1 MREYLID
8 KAEPSASLNDFLK
21 LAKTVESMVKTETM
35 SRELLA
41 NVGKTPIGA
50 VSKRRV
56 SSGSRGSRSHTP
68 FNRSGA
74 PGTKCKKCGRGHPPK
89 KCPAFKERCRR
100 CNGLGHFERCCR
112 TKNPGQPRS
121 DRKQKFNPRSSR
133 KDNFEVSQA
142 TGHYQGPVGVPVES
156 DYELQA
162 DSVQVIYTNQG
173 PTNIRFEEISNNSQA
188 LGDLTLLNK
197 VGKQVK
203 QRFKLDSGAC
213 ANLLP
218 IGIYSQMFKKQ
229 DRDLRSTI
237 DQRIKLIAANNEEIP
252 QLGTVNLKVR
262 VPDKERVCKFY
273 VVPNSCRPIFG
284 LPDLKRMDLVQFKV
298 PVTSYWTDNIAEI
311 QPQRTQNPIDLQSQ
325 GLTKEQVLTKYK
337 KVFTGLGRLK
347 VKPVKIHLRPNA
359 QPEQAPIRRVPVAIR
374 QKFKEELQSMVQ
386 QKTIRKLDKNVA
398 PPWLNSFVNVGKED
412 GHLRV
417 CIDPTKLNPHIIRPV
432 CNSYTLDEISYMIK
446 DAKVLTV
453 VDANKGFFQVPLD
466 EESQLLTAMGTPEG
480 IYVFNVLA
488 MGLALASDVFEIIIR
503 DIIKDLKGV
512 INIADDILIFGKDVK
527 EHDENLIALLDK
539 ALEVNL
545 TLNPKKL
552 KFKCT
557 SVPFFGNILTDQGIM
572 PDPKKVEAIKQW
584 PVPTC
589 VKDLQS
595 FLGAVNFLGKFIQ
608 GLSSLRVSLQGLIK
622 KDSEYLWTATHQHAF
637 DKIKEAICKE
647 TLLAYYDKDRPLFIE
662 VDASGQGLGA
672 VLMQGD
678 ILESELEHS
687 SQTEGKFLQFRSRL
701 RPIAY
706 ASKSLSDAETR
717 YSNIERELLGVV
729 WAVEHFHHYTFA
741 NKINIISDH
750 KPLHPL
756 FSGKTLVSCSA
767 RTARLLLKVVDKD
780 IRFYYQNGPTMHI
793 SDALSRLPTH
803 NTQVGNK
810 DHIQGLK
817 VTISE
822 VSPVMTNV
830 SLDQFKEHTSK
841 DPVMRQLHTYI
852 LQGWPSKQTDCI
864 EQLRSYHTFKEEMS
878 VVDGLAFKGQRLV
891 VPETLREKVLA
902 VLHRAHMGITKT
914 IERARQ
920 TFFWVGISK
929 DINRVCSTCDTCLR
943 YASKQTKEPIG
954 NVQDISEAWHSCATD
969 LFEFKGCTYIIIS
982 CRFSGFMSIR
992 EMRNHSTEET
1002 IKQCQSI
1009 FSELGVP
1016 KTLHCDRG
1024 ANYTSVMF
1032 QEFAASLN
1040 MSLTFSSSEHHS
1052 SNYAERSIR
1061 TVKDF
1066 MKKSN
1071 EWPVCLLEY
1080 HLTPIRL
1087 QGQDMS
1093 PIKLM
1098 QKRTIRGI
1106 LITKQSETDSQDYDR
1121 YRDRRE
1127 EQHKYH
1133 KGQELAQLPIGSN
1146 VLYYSHVRSQWYPA
1160 VIVERFHDRSYK
1172 LVSEKGRILCRNRID
1187 LKVYHKEVRIKFDD
1201 PKDLPGPVENH
1212 SKKPTDRHTTDRH
1225 GQKSYFASSH
1235 SSQCNSSNFDK
1246 SHQQPNSSSQSIPLA
1261 NNNHHNINR
1270 NRHTKQNIASPPS
1283 ASSLP
1288 FHHNGSQSRPPIPKI
1303 SLKRSTS
1310 SPNKYHIVSK
1320 RQKYHSKHLQSN
1332 SNSNEMKGLKSDPA
1346 VMVTRSGRT
1355 VNRPRRFQD

>member
-1 MREYLID
+1 MVLNHLSLLWLLTLVHWGDLVLTKPKCVRLSIPGESSVTHLHSPKVQVVGSYLYINCRNMSTGEGEEPEEPVGSPTAPRPNIQLSIKFPTFSWEGNQYENFKTFKMRTTILMEGPYKKVNEMDKVAAMLGWLGDKGFQLYASIDWEAIEKDKDKYKDVLEGFELHFRPCQTELHSWYQLGSVYSNHCKNQTDFMQKLRDIAKETGFKEKDEIVKFLFIIHNTDQKVREYLLD
-8 KAEPSASLNDFLK
+8 KAEPNGTLNDFLK
-21 LAKTVESMVKTETM
+21 LAKTVESMVKTESM

-41 NVGKTPIGA
+41 NAGKTQIGA
-50 VSKRRV
+50 VGKQRRG
-56 SSGSRGSRSHTP
+56 SGSRGPRSQTP
-68 FNRSGA
+68 YGRGGVGSGN
-74 PGTKCKKCGRGHPPK
+74 KCKKCGRGHPPR

-121 DRKQKFNPRSSR
+121 DTRKPKYNHRYSR
-133 KDNFEVSQA
+133 RDQHEVTQGA
-142 TGHYQGPVGVPVES
+142 QGHYQGPTGLPYDS

-162 DSVQVIYTNQG
+162 DSVQVIYCDQG
-173 PTNIRFEEISNNSQA
+173 KTNIKFDEIDNSQA

-197 VGKQVK
+197 RGQQVN

-218 IGIYSQMFKKQ
+218 LGIYSKLFSSK
-229 DRDLRSTI
+229 DRDLKSTI
-237 DQRIKLIAANNEEIP
+237 DHRITLVAANNKEIP
-252 QLGTVNLKVR
+252 QLGTVNLRVR
-262 VPDKERVCKFY
+262 VPDKEKVCRFY
-273 VVPNSCRPIFG
+273 VVPDTCRPIFG
-284 LPDLKRMDLVQFKV
+284 LPDLKKMDLVQFKV
-298 PVTSYWTDNIAEI
+298 PVTSHWSDYVSEI
-311 QPQRTQNPIDLQSQ
+311 EEKRTPVDLQSQ
-325 GLTKEQVLTKYK
+325 GLTKDEVLTKYK

-347 VKPVKIHLRPNA
+347 VTPVKIHLRPGA
-359 QPEQAPIRRVPVAIR
+359 KPEQAPIRRVPVAIR

-398 PPWLNSFVNVGKED
+398 PPWLNSFVNVGKDD

-417 CIDPTKLNPHIIRPV
+417 CIDPTRLNPHIIRPI

-584 PVPTC
+584 PVPQN

-622 KDSEYLWTATHQHAF
+622 KDSEYLWTAAHQHAF
-637 DKIKEAICKE
+637 ENIKEAICKE
-647 TLLAYYDKDRPLFIE
+647 TLLAYYDKDKPVFIE

-672 VLMQGD
+672 VLLQGN
-678 ILESELEHS
+678 ILEDELENS
-687 SQTEGKFLQFRSRL
+687 SQTEGRFLQFRNRL

-767 RTARLLLKVVDKD
+767 RTARLLLKIVDKD

-793 SDALSRLPTH
+793 SDALSRLPIH
-803 NTQVGNK
+803 NTQAGNK
-810 DHIQGLK
+810 TEIKDLK

-830 SLDQFKEHTSK
+830 SLNQFKEHT
-841 DPVMRQLHTYI
+841 Q
-852 LQGWPSKQTDCI
+852 
-864 EQLRSYHTFKEEMS
+864 
-878 VVDGLAFKGQRLV
+878 QRLGI
-891 VPETLREKVLA
+891 ET
-902 VLHRAHMGITKT
+902 I
-914 IERARQ
+914 
-920 TFFWVGISK
+920 
-929 DINRVCSTCDTCLR
+929 
-943 YASKQTKEPIG
+943 
-954 NVQDISEAWHSCATD
+954 TD
-969 LFEFKGCTYIIIS
+969 LC
-982 CRFSGFMSIR
+982 
-992 EMRNHSTEET
+992 
-1002 IKQCQSI
+1002 
-1009 FSELGVP
+1009 
-1016 KTLHCDRG
+1016 
-1024 ANYTSVMF
+1024 
-1032 QEFAASLN
+1032 
-1040 MSLTFSSSEHHS
+1040 
-1052 SNYAERSIR
+1052 
-1061 TVKDF
+1061 
-1066 MKKSN
+1066 
-1071 EWPVCLLEY
+1071 
-1080 HLTPIRL
+1080 
-1087 QGQDMS
+1087 
-1093 PIKLM
+1093 
-1098 QKRTIRGI
+1098 
-1106 LITKQSETDSQDYDR
+1106 
-1121 YRDRRE
+1121 
-1127 EQHKYH
+1127 
-1133 KGQELAQLPIGSN
+1133 
-1146 VLYYSHVRSQWYPA
+1146 
-1160 VIVERFHDRSYK
+1160 
-1172 LVSEKGRILCRNRID
+1172 
-1187 LKVYHKEVRIKFDD
+1187 
-1201 PKDLPGPVENH
+1201 
-1212 SKKPTDRHTTDRH
+1212 H
-1225 GQKSYFASSH
+1225 GQVG
-1235 SSQCNSSNFDK
+1235 
-1246 SHQQPNSSSQSIPLA
+1246 LV
-1261 NNNHHNINR
+1261 
-1270 NRHTKQNIASPPS
+1270 
-1283 ASSLP
+1283 
-1288 FHHNGSQSRPPIPKI
+1288 
-1303 SLKRSTS
+1303 
-1310 SPNKYHIVSK
+1310 NK
-1320 RQKYHSKHLQSN
+1320 
-1332 SNSNEMKGLKSDPA
+1332 MTA
-1346 VMVTRSGRT
+1346 
-1355 VNRPRRFQD
+1355 

>member
-1 MREYLID
+1 MLW
-8 KAEPSASLNDFLK
+8 
-21 LAKTVESMVKTETM
+21 
-35 SRELLA
+35 A
-41 NVGKTPIGA
+41 N
-50 VSKRRV
+50 
-56 SSGSRGSRSHTP
+56 
-68 FNRSGA
+68 
-74 PGTKCKKCGRGHPPK
+74 KCKKCGRGHPPK

-121 DRKQKFNPRSSR
+121 DKIKPKYNPRYSR
-133 KDNFEVSQA
+133 KDQHEVSQGA
-142 TGHYQGPVGVPVES
+142 QGHYHGPVGVPVES
-156 DYELQA
+156 DYELDV

-173 PTNIRFEEISNNSQA
+173 TTNIKFDEISNNSQA
-188 LGDLTLLNK
+188 LGDLTLQNK
-197 VGKQVK
+197 SGHQVK

-218 IGIYSQMFKKQ
+218 IGIYNMMFKDN

-237 DQRIKLIAANNEEIP
+237 DHRIKLIAANNEEIP
-252 QLGTVNLKVR
+252 QLGTVNLRVR
-262 VPDKERVCKFY
+262 VPDKETVCRFY

-298 PVTSYWTDNIAEI
+298 PVTSHWTDYVAEI
-311 QPQRTQNPIDLQSQ
+311 EPQRTQCDLQSQ
-325 GLTKEQVLTKYK
+325 GLTKDEVLTKYK

-347 VKPVKIHLRPNA
+347 VPPVKIHLRPNA
-359 QPEQAPIRRVPVAIR
+359 KPEQAPIRRVPVAIR
-374 QKFKEELQSMVQ
+374 QKFKEELQSIKQ

-398 PPWLNSFVNVGKED
+398 PPWLNSFVNVGKDD

-417 CIDPTKLNPHIIRPV
+417 CIDPTRLNPHIIRPV

-466 EESQLLTAMGTPEG
+466 EDSQLLTAMGTPEG

-527 EHDENLIALLDK
+527 EHDENLVALLDK
-539 ALEVNL
+539 TLEVNL

-557 SVPFFGNILTDQGIM
+557 SVPFFGNVLTDQGIK
-572 PDPKKVEAIKQW
+572 PDPKKVETIKQW
-584 PVPTC
+584 PVPQN

-622 KDSEYLWTATHQHAF
+622 KDSEYIWTATHQSAF
-637 DKIKEAICKE
+637 ERIKDAICEE
-647 TLLAYYDKDRPLFIE
+647 TLLAYYDKDKPVFIE

-678 ILESELEHS
+678 ILESELENS
-687 SQTEGKFLQFRSRL
+687 SQTEGRFLQFRNRL

-706 ASKSLSDAETR
+706 ASKSLSEAETR

-803 NTQVGNK
+803 STQVGNK
-810 DHIQGLK
+810 SEIKGLK

-841 DPVMRQLHTYI
+841 DLVMRQLQTYI
-852 LQGWPSKQTDCI
+852 LQGWPNKQTDCI
-864 EQLRSYHTFKEEMS
+864 EQLRSYHTCKEEMS
-878 VVDGLAFKGQRLV
+878 VVDGLVFKGQRLV
-891 VPETLREKVLA
+891 VPTSLREKVLG
-902 VLHRAHMGITKT
+902 VLHRAHISITKT
-914 IERARQ
+914 LERSRQ
-920 TFFWVGISK
+920 TFFWVGIAK
-929 DINRVCSTCDTCLR
+929 DIHRVCSTCDTCLR
-943 YASKQTKEPIG
+943 HAPKQSKEPLG
-954 NVQDISEAWHSCATD
+954 DVQDISEAWHSCATD
-969 LFEFKGCTYIIIS
+969 LFEFKGCTYLIIS
-982 CRFSGFMSIR
+982 CRFSGYITVR
-992 EMRNHSTEET
+992 EMKDHSTEET

-1016 KTLHCDRG
+1016 KTLHCDKG
-1024 ANYTSVMF
+1024 ANFTNVMF
-1032 QEFAASLN
+1032 QEFAVSLN

-1071 EWPVCLLEY
+1071 EWPICLLEY
-1080 HLTPIRL
+1080 HLIPIRL

-1106 LITKQSETDSQDYDR
+1106 LITKQGETDQQDYDR

-1127 EQHKYH
+1127 EQRKYQQGH
-1133 KGQELAQLPIGSN
+1133 ELSQLPIGSN
-1146 VLYYSHVRSQWYPA
+1146 VLYHSQVRNQWFPV
-1160 VIVERFHDRSYK
+1160 VIVERYHDRSYK
-1172 LVSEKGRILCRNRID
+1172 LISEKGRIICRNRID
-1187 LKVYHKEVRIKFDD
+1187 IKPYHREVSIKFDD
-1201 PKDLPGPVENH
+1201 SKDLQSPPKQIPNQ
-1212 SKKPTDRHTTDRH
+1212 SKVSTDRHTD
-1225 GQKSYFASSH
+1225 
-1235 SSQCNSSNFDK
+1235 
-1246 SHQQPNSSSQSIPLA
+1246 
-1261 NNNHHNINR
+1261 
-1270 NRHTKQNIASPPS
+1270 TKQD
-1283 ASSLP
+1283 
-1288 FHHNGSQSRPPIPKI
+1288 
-1303 SLKRSTS
+1303 
-1310 SPNKYHIVSK
+1310 
-1320 RQKYHSKHLQSN
+1320 QKKTPGIITFITDQ
-1332 SNSNEMKGLKSDPA
+1332 
-1346 VMVTRSGRT
+1346 
-1355 VNRPRRFQD
+1355 